1 MASSGGDGWF
11 SFEPKT
17 SEPQTTYSA
26 PLISEND
33 GEIRYLE
40 KYELW
45 IGNVLPSAIRYE
57 DGQKDF
63 DQVLNNH
70 VKNVLSRYIPN

>member
-11 SFEPKT
+11 SFDPQMPEPRAT
-17 SEPQTTYSA
+17 VPA
-26 PLISEND
+26 PFNTEDD

-70 VKNVLSRYIPN
+70 VKNVLSR